1 MRADQVIRTVNAE
14 WSVWKVIGKSSGLT
28 AVIEV
33 NLGPVND
40 LAVGRGGLHGGEEGA
55 QPAVS
60 AVRSNH
66 LLRGQARRERGEC
79 Q

>member
-40 LAVGRGGLHGGEEGA
+40 LAVGRRDYTVVRKGPNQQC
-55 QPAVS
+55 QP
-60 AVRSNH
+60 
-66 LLRGQARRERGEC
+66 
-79 Q
+79 